1 MSTFTQA
8 QKLDPTE
15 EFLKELEA
23 RLPKGLSRGFYV
35 STVKDLLYKVGN
47 FLVMC
52 EGIGISDELVKDAL
66 AHQKEIMSKTMDQKM
81 AKNTN
86 EE

>member
-1 MSTFTQA
+1 MSTFKEAQTA
-8 QKLDPTE
+8 QKLDPTQ

-23 RLPKGLSRGFYV
+23 RLPKGLERGFYV

-52 EGIGISDELVKDAL
+52 EGIGISDELAKDVL
-66 AHQKEIMSKTMDQKM
+66 FHQKELSNKELQ
-81 AKNTN
+81 
-86 EE
+86 EQE

>member
-1 MSTFTQA
+1 MSTFTGAQAA
-8 QKLDPTE
+8 QKLDPTQ
-15 EFLKELEA
+15 EFLKEFEA

-52 EGIGISDELVKDAL
+52 EGIGISDELVKDVL
-66 AHQKEIMSKTMDQKM
+66 FHQKELSNKEQQ
-81 AKNTN
+81 
-86 EE
+86 EQE

>member
-1 MSTFTQA
+1 MSTFTGAQAA
-8 QKLDPTE
+8 QKLDPTQ
-15 EFLKELEA
+15 EFLKEFEA

-52 EGIGISDELVKDAL
+52 EGIGISDELVKDVL
-66 AHQKEIMSKTMDQKM
+66 AHQKELSNKEQQ
-81 AKNTN
+81 
-86 EE
+86 EQE

>member
-8 QKLDPTE
+8 QTAQKLDPTQ
-15 EFLKELEA
+15 EFLKEFEA

-35 STVKDLLYKVGN
+35 STVKDLLYKVGD

-52 EGIGISDELVKDAL
+52 EGIGISDELVKDVL
-66 AHQKEIMSKTMDQKM
+66 AHQKELSNKRQQ
-81 AKNTN
+81 
-86 EE
+86 EQE